1 MLSQTYTLDRLK
13 RILLPREAWHPYPTV
28 DERAPWEALP
38 EAVRKAHIAKGEACL
53 GFPWEPFRATLFL
66 EMART
71 GSRALYERRRARHRT
86 ALCDLVIAECVEGK
100 GRFMDDIVDGVWAAC
115 EESFWGKPFTLYM
128 QKAGFDLPDT
138 TEPIVALFVAEAAS
152 LLAWTS
158 YLLGSQLDGYSSL
171 IRPRLERE
179 MARRMLTPC
188 LERDDF
194 GWMGFKDRRV
204 NNWNPW
210 INSNWL
216 TAALLVE
223 ADGERRLAAVSK
235 SLRSLDTFIDFYPR
249 DGGCDEG
256 PGYWGHAGASLFD
269 CLELLHSA
277 TDGAITVYDR
287 PFIKDIG
294 RFIYRV
300 QIADR
305 YFVNFAD
312 APARLIPSP
321 ALVFRY
327 GRRIDDAHMVALGA
341 WAAQQQNVAET
352 GFSGSIGR
360 QLPAL
365 FIMTEL
371 TKATPRQPLPRDVWL
386 PEIQVMTARD
396 QEGRCEGF
404 YVAAKGGHNAESHNH
419 NDVGHF
425 IVYMDGKPVIV
436 DAGVEIYTG
445 KTFSQQRYDIW
456 TMQSDYHS
464 LPTINGVMQRAGR
477 GFAATE
483 VSYARHEARARL
495 CLDLARAY
503 PPEAGLRSWVR
514 TVTLERGREVRL
526 EDTYELLRPAANLS
540 LNLLSPCRI
549 AIEEEGCIVLHGRAL
564 DADRRCGDAQIHYDA
579 DEILVSVQEI
589 PLEVEN
595 LQHIWGGQLARMIL
609 KVKRPSQQGRLTL
622 RFTR

>member
-1 MLSQTYTLDRLK
+1 
-13 RILLPREAWHPYPTV
+13 
-28 DERAPWEALP
+28 
-38 EAVRKAHIAKGEACL
+38 
-53 GFPWEPFRATLFL
+53 
-66 EMART
+66 
-71 GSRALYERRRARHRT
+71 
-86 ALCDLVIAECVEGK
+86 
-100 GRFMDDIVDGVWAAC
+100 
-115 EESFWGKPFTLYM
+115 
-128 QKAGFDLPDT
+128 
-138 TEPIVALFVAEAAS
+138 
-152 LLAWTS
+152 
-158 YLLGSQLDGYSSL
+158 
-171 IRPRLERE
+171 
-179 MARRMLTPC
+179 
-188 LERDDF
+188 
-194 GWMGFKDRRV
+194 
-204 NNWNPW
+204 
-210 INSNWL
+210 
-216 TAALLVE
+216 
-223 ADGERRLAAVSK
+223 
-235 SLRSLDTFIDFYPR
+235 
-249 DGGCDEG
+249 
-256 PGYWGHAGASLFD
+256 
-269 CLELLHSA
+269 
-277 TDGAITVYDR
+277 
-287 PFIKDIG
+287 
-294 RFIYRV
+294 
-300 QIADR
+300 
-305 YFVNFAD
+305 
-312 APARLIPSP
+312 
-321 ALVFRY
+321 
-327 GRRIDDAHMVALGA
+327 MVALGA

-549 AIEEEGCIVLHGRAL
+549 AIEEEGRIALHGRAL